1 MTTTNPNVRQD
12 YENLNKAFDIDPIKH
27 EINEELLFNTD
38 LLNRC
43 REDCKHTID
52 RKIATYGGSMVSD
65 VLELIDIRTIHP
77 AGKEI
82 RNNDTGDVLPKGF
95 QIRFDVNID
104 IGHKNE
110 LLEYIWDRDWLTTSP
125 AMVFFRLPEYYQY
138 VREDGIKVIWGIVDG
153 SHRYDAASDANEENV
168 IGWIVDFKI
177 SDPITLL
184 STIRKF
190 ANAEL
195 NLPKYVK
202 KVRTKEDV
210 AASVIETYRDKNSD
224 LYRKIQNAKEEE
236 ITQIYIDEIMTYH
249 YKSQKARAIYK
260 ILQNYDDI
268 VVARKEYQSDLIESY
283 IAEHCL
289 DWVPSK
295 SPYCSYVT
303 SKGVRIIVTQT
314 SGEKHLSVAY
324 KYSKLV
330 NDGTNAPIAIV
341 FATSEKGLN
350 KNNANE
356 RRNSFRTKVFNT
368 IKDMGEGSK
377 IIFEDL
383 TGVNAKWLCFPELAD
398 EFDGG
403 LINLV

>member
-12 YENLNKAFDIDPIKH
+12 YENLNKTFDIDPIKY
-27 EINEELLFNTD
+27 EVNEDLLFNTD

-52 RKIATYGGSMVSD
+52 LKLATYGGSMVSD
-65 VLELIDIRTIHP
+65 VLELIDIRTVHP

-82 RNNDTGDVLPKGF
+82 RNNDTNEVLPKGF
-95 QIRFDVNID
+95 QIRANVNID

-110 LLEYIWDRDWLTTSP
+110 LLEYIWDRDWLTTAP

-138 VREDGIKVIWGIVDG
+138 VRADGIKVIWGIADG
-153 SHRYDAASDANEENV
+153 SHRFDAASDANETSV
-168 IGWIVDFKI
+168 IGWKVDFKI
-177 SDPITLL
+177 SNPTTLL

-195 NLPKYVK
+195 NLSKYVK
-202 KVRTKEDV
+202 KSRTEEDV
-210 AASVIETYRDKNSD
+210 AASVIETYRDKPSD
-224 LYRKIQNAKEEE
+224 LYAKIQNAKEEE

-260 ILQNYDDI
+260 ILQNDKDI

-283 IAEHCL
+283 IAEHCI
-289 DWVPSK
+289 DGVSSK
-295 SPYCSYVT
+295 NPYCQYVT
-303 SKGVRIIVTQT
+303 NKGVRVIVTQT
-314 SGEKHLSVAY
+314 SGEKHLTVAY
-324 KYSKLV
+324 KICKLV
-330 NDGTNAPIAIV
+330 QESDAPIAIA

-350 KNNANE
+350 KNNAYE
-356 RRNSFRTKVFNT
+356 RRQQFRRKVFDT
-368 IKDMGEGSK
+368 IKDMGQGSK
-377 IIFEDL
+377 MIFEDL
-383 TGVNAKWLCFPELAD
+383 TAVNPKWLCFPELAD
-398 EFDGG
+398 EFDDG